1 MLSSAKHLVRWAEML
16 RCAQHDTPARYG
28 RIAKR
33 RKKEIAS
40 MSTDRFTTTLIDLI
54 RIPSTSGHEE
64 KIRSHLA
71 QYLASLGLSTTIDES
86 GNLITTLTGE
96 GAPLLL
102 NAHMDRVPPGLGH
115 QPILRNGVLYSDGT
129 TNLGADDAAGI
140 AIILEVVKHTIE
152 QELPHPPLV
161 IVFTVQEEAG
171 LCGSSSFDGIPWHV
185 TDGIVF
191 DNAYEAG
198 IVVSGGAAYEAFD
211 VEITGRTGHPGNDLA
226 RTVHAIEIFRAANYP
241 HGSFDNDQTRINVG
255 RIIGGNARN
264 AIPDLV
270 TIEGELRSFEPFEV
284 RQKFKQA
291 IQNAFEQA
299 ARILGG
305 HAKVSFKTHS
315 SGYEIDSEEPLLQAY
330 RAALEERGLALH
342 MKPTFIGSDT
352 SGFRP
357 TIRAFT
363 ISTGVMNEH
372 STGEYVAIDPLQQL
386 VIDTLKVLALWS
398 KR

>member
-1 MLSSAKHLVRWAEML
+1 
-16 RCAQHDTPARYG
+16 
-28 RIAKR
+28 
-33 RKKEIAS
+33 
-40 MSTDRFTTTLIDLI
+40 MSTDRFTITLIDLI

-64 KIRSHLA
+64 KIRTHLA
-71 QYLASLGLSTTIDES
+71 QYLASLGLSTTIDGS
-86 GNLITTLTGE
+86 GNLISTLTGE

-102 NAHMDRVPPGLGH
+102 NAHMDRVLPGLGH
-115 QPILRNGVLYSDGT
+115 QPILRNGVLFSDGT

-140 AIILEVVKHTIE
+140 AIILEVVRRTIE
-152 QELPHPPLV
+152 QGLPHPPLV

-171 LCGSSSFDGIPWHV
+171 MCGASNFDSTPWHV

-198 IVVSGGAAYEAFD
+198 IVVSRGAAYEAFD
-211 VEITGRTGHPGNDLA
+211 VEITGHTGHPGKDLA
-226 RTVHAIEIFRAANYP
+226 QTVHAIEIFRAANYP

-264 AIPDLV
+264 AIPDNV
-270 TIEGELRSFEPFEV
+270 TIEGELRSFEPLEV
-284 RQKFKQA
+284 RQQYKQA
-291 IQNAFEQA
+291 IQDAFEQA
-299 ARILGG
+299 ARRFGG
-305 HAKVSFKTHS
+305 HANISFKTHS
-315 SGYEIDSEEPLLQAY
+315 SGYEIDPQEPLLQTY
-330 RAALEERGLALH
+330 RTIFEQRGLELY

-363 ISTGVMNEH
+363 ISTGVVNEH
-372 STGEYVAIDPLQQL
+372 SIAEYVAIDPLEQL
-386 VIDTLKVLALWS
+386 VIHTLQVLALWS